1 MRLKCRQFKALFFY
15 DLSNGFQR
23 NQWKWL
29 FALLLQIYFCILA
42 GQMGAFSEWNMG
54 ILDRLTFLFKGM
66 TEYRFE
72 TEFKLPTQWLV
83 FHAYLLFM
91 VDFYPVNEL
100 TYNGGQAFIRS
111 GKREYWLLSKMMW
124 VISTVV
130 SYYMLLAIILVI
142 FSLSAN
148 GFSTGSFW
156 NSPNAMMDIF
166 GIDLTGLSQTEIILY
181 WWGMPLIVS
190 IALCI
195 TEAIL
200 SLFIQPVISFFIMF
214 AYLIAS
220 AYCMNPAFLGNY
232 AMLKR
237 QDFTSGVSSISP
249 QNCLISC
256 MLLIIIAVTA
266 GTLCFKRK
274 DTFQLQGGE

>member
-29 FALLLQIYFCILA
+29 FALLLQIYYCILA
-42 GQMGAFSEWNMG
+42 GNTGVLGRFTS
-54 ILDRLTFLFKGM
+54 LFEGQY
-66 TEYRFE
+66 E
-72 TEFKLPTQWLV
+72 LQLSTQWLT
-83 FHAYLLFM
+83 FHGFLLFL
-91 VDFYPVNEL
+91 VNFYPVNEL
-100 TYNGGQAFIRS
+100 TYNGGQAIIRS
-111 GKREYWLLSKMMW
+111 GRKEYWLFSKMMW
-124 VISTVV
+124 IISTVI
-130 SYYMLLAIILVI
+130 SYYLLLVLVLVI
-142 FSLSAN
+142 GSVF
-148 GFSTGSFW
+148 TGSFSI
-156 NSPNAMMDIF
+156 SPDVMMEIFEIDI
-166 GIDLTGLSQTEIILY
+166 TGLNLTKIILY
-181 WWGMPLIVS
+181 WWGMPLLVS

-200 SLFIQPVISFFIMF
+200 SLFIQPVISLFIMF

-237 QDFTSGVSSISP
+237 QDFTSGVLSISP

-256 MLLIIIAVTA
+256 MLLMIIAVTA